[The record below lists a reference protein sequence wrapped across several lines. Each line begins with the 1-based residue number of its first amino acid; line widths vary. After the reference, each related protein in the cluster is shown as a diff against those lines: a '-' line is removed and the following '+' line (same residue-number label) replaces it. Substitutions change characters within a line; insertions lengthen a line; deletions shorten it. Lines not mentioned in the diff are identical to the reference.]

1 MEKREVRD
9 IVKSYLNKKKENPDV
24 KLVFHT
30 KIEDI
35 TGDFVDSLSK
45 IKDLIRIV
53 DESGNEYFIT
63 LENINLVKII
73 NCNG

>member
-45 IKDLIRIV
+45 IKD
-53 DESGNEYFIT
+53 F
-63 LENINLVKII
+63 
-73 NCNG
+73 